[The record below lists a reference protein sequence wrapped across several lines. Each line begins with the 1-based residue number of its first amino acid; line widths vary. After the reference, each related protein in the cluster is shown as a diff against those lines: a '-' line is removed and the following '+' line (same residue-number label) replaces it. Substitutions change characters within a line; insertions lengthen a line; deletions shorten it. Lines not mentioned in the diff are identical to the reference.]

1 MVSNLFD
8 SLLQELG
15 KAMDIPNLTADS
27 NNSCLIA
34 FESGIEVQVEPY
46 ERDDFLLLV
55 IDLGNVPAGRYR
67 EDVFKEALKSNG
79 LPSPRFGTFAYS
91 EQSNNLL
98 LFDMLS
104 LRDLNGEKIASAIEP
119 LIEKAQ
125 KWKES
130 LERGDIPLADN
141 SMTSGY
147 SGGGGGI
154 FGLRP

>member
-1 MVSNLFD
+1 MVSNLFE

-15 KAMDIPNLTADS
+15 KAMSIPNLTADS

-34 FESGIEVQVEPY
+34 FESGIEVQIEPY
-46 ERDDFLLLV
+46 ERDEYLLLV
-55 IDLGNVPAGRYR
+55 IDLGQVPSGRYR

-79 LPSPRFGTFAYS
+79 LPNPRFGTFAYS
-91 EQSNNLL
+91 EQSDHLL

-104 LRDLNGEKIASAIEP
+104 LRELNGEKIATALEP

-125 KWKES
+125 RWKES

-141 SMTSGY
+141 SMTSGFT
-147 SGGGGGI
+147 GGAGGI